1 MAVFPREVGDH
12 KRGVD
17 DKTNSV
23 IHPLVVA
30 KCMVTAFVAN
40 HPNSNADTALKNPIN
55 RPGKVV
61 VWRRKE
67 MEISCSNVVEQKD
80 QDKVTNKIEE

>member
-12 KRGVD
+12 KREVD

-30 KCMVTAFVAN
+30 ECMVTAFMGN
-40 HPNSNADTALKNPIN
+40 DPNSKENTALKNPVN
-55 RPGKVV
+55 RPGKIV

-67 MEISCSNVVEQKD
+67 MEYVVAM
-80 QDKVTNKIEE
+80 